1 MSLNFKIMERINRR
15 IAPDFITELSQ
26 CEIFVFGSN
35 LEGRHAGGAARIAHE
50 KFGAVWGVGVGP
62 TGQCYAIPTMHGG
75 VDAIKPYVDQFVEYA
90 KAHPQNRFLLTR
102 IGCGIA
108 GFKDEE
114 IAPLF
119 AEALPLQN
127 VYLPMSFANIIEN
140 NEKRA
145 NLLTHAHGV
154 TRTFADM
161 VIARNKQIAFKSPDE
176 ILTYLNNYFTRIEES
191 GDPVAFMAV
200 DSFWSV
206 IEQDNMF
213 TPSGLDINRFRTELL
228 DRFKLSEQVDQV
240 YFEYCLEKI
249 CNVVIFLNQFRKY
262 EYSDAVVEDLSSCG
276 FASLSSCGPSNPM
289 AKMMNPLNAG
299 FEYPLHFF
307 RIFLEDNWD
316 SISANG
322 IINPDRLNELMF
334 NKHQRGLR
342 KYGLEAVIAHD
353 YHAPCFREV
362 YLPRRLGTGPVYI
375 QQEDNN
381 YVRSCGNGIGTNM
394 IPNYLE
400 VQIALAV
407 LQNDD
412 RYERIGE
419 YMIPKFDITLPI
431 LGEYTGIM
439 SFNSDED
446 KRKFI
451 DSLRRKR

>member
-1 MSLNFKIMERINRR
+1 
-15 IAPDFITELSQ
+15 
-26 CEIFVFGSN
+26 
-35 LEGRHAGGAARIAHE
+35 
-50 KFGAVWGVGVGP
+50 
-62 TGQCYAIPTMHGG
+62 
-75 VDAIKPYVDQFVEYA
+75 
-90 KAHPQNRFLLTR
+90 
-102 IGCGIA
+102 
-108 GFKDEE
+108 
-114 IAPLF
+114 
-119 AEALPLQN
+119 
-127 VYLPMSFANIIEN
+127 
-140 NEKRA
+140 
-145 NLLTHAHGV
+145 
-154 TRTFADM
+154 
-161 VIARNKQIAFKSPDE
+161 
-176 ILTYLNNYFTRIEES
+176 
-191 GDPVAFMAV
+191 
-200 DSFWSV
+200 
-206 IEQDNMF
+206 
-213 TPSGLDINRFRTELL
+213 
-228 DRFKLSEQVDQV
+228 
-240 YFEYCLEKI
+240 
-249 CNVVIFLNQFRKY
+249 
-262 EYSDAVVEDLSSCG
+262 
-276 FASLSSCGPSNPM
+276 M